1 MIIMFKQDKYKGGT
15 RYAKKNDETKFVVS
29 RSNDINELY
38 HYGVKGMKWGVRK
51 YQNSDG
57 TLTDIGKNRISK
69 EYRKYLNKA
78 HKDLN
83 KGYPKRYYNAY
94 NKAANDMNN
103 GLIDRYN
110 KEYEKMGKRATNHDY
125 ANDKSYAEGYE
136 KIFEKTMSNHYNRAL
151 IQDILSNPNYKKL
164 SYYAQNTQWKILMI
178 MLKLILTISN
188 N

>member
-1 MIIMFKQDKYKGGT
+1 MIKMNEYVIT
-15 RYAKKNDETKFVVS
+15 RMPDSE
-29 RSNDINELY
+29 ELY
-38 HYGVKGMKWGVRK
+38 HHGVKGMKWGVRK

-57 TLTDIGKNRISK
+57 TLTDNGKNRVSK

-83 KGYPKRYYNAY
+83 KGYSKRYYKAY

-110 KEYEKMGKRATNHDY
+110 KEYEKKLGKKAANHDY

-151 IQDILSNPNYKKL
+151 IQDILSNPNYRKAQSLCEKYSMEKFDDYAKTNLGDLEKL
-164 SYYAQNTQWKILMI
+164 RKQFG
-178 MLKLILTISN
+178 
-188 N
+188 